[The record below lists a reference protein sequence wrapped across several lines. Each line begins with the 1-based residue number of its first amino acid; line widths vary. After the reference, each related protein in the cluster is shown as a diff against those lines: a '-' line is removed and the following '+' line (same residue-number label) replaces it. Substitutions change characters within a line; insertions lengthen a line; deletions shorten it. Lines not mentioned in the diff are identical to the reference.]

1 MADRGDSGG
10 GGGDLS
16 SSSATALPADRRR
29 AMTSSKRGHQHHPKF
44 LGNRPP
50 ASAVE
55 VISALRAANSRG
67 CSAELPL
74 LIDRLNNNSRN
85 KEGGLD
91 NVKTNDPS
99 LSTTVD
105 DPYRISQTDIKSD
118 VKVAVDRG
126 VGGDGSSS
134 ANAQVEQKNVSNLLI
149 ELPQTKAATQTTTT
163 INTIADESG
172 ARATKAIRS
181 MMDDDKGGD
190 GDSKRSD
197 PVLLQQR
204 RKGDEDDSLL
214 THCDT
219 ERPSTS
225 TTNLVSR
232 GNECGEEDNRLEHT
246 VHTDVEMI
254 EEDEDSLNNNIIS
267 SNSDHLRRRRKS
279 NKTSVL
285 TERNAN
291 KSSSTAGSKRRSAG
305 SSAGGPTVDVDEDAT
320 GTAVEPKRKSPS
332 SSSTSKKE
340 KGTKDKKKTSRSTRT
355 TGNSNNTKAAS
366 DGAMD
371 RSVSTDMT
379 SSQESRSEDTENDP
393 EAAEWLKLRCT
404 SERTEVVAEREYR
417 RQNRRC
423 ADYPGLAFGRSIF
436 SSDTMM
442 KFNIIR
448 NELHNIMKTQ
458 LKRVRVVYRN
468 R

>member
-1 MADRGDSGG
+1 MAERGDSG

-16 SSSATALPADRRR
+16 SSSATASLPADRRR

-55 VISALRAANSRG
+55 VITALRSRG
-67 CSAELPL
+67 TSSCGELPL
-74 LIDRLNNNSRN
+74 LLDRLNNNSRN
-85 KEGGLD
+85 KDQGCLD
-91 NVKTNDPS
+91 NDKANDPPNH
-99 LSTTVD
+99 D
-105 DPYRISQTDIKSD
+105 QHRISQTDIKS
-118 VKVAVDRG
+118 VKVAALG
-126 VGGDGSSS
+126 VGVCSS

-149 ELPQTKAATQTTTT
+149 ESPQPKAATQTTT
-163 INTIADESG
+163 INAIADESG
-172 ARATKAIRS
+172 AGLPRTTKAIRS
-181 MMDDDKGGD
+181 MDDDG

-197 PVLLQQR
+197 PVLQQR
-204 RKGDEDDSLL
+204 RKEDECDQDSLL
-214 THCDT
+214 AHCDT
-219 ERPSTS
+219 EFEQRPPAS
-225 TTNLVSR
+225 TTNLVSQD
-232 GNECGEEDNRLEHT
+232 NECDVEDNRQE
-246 VHTDVEMI
+246 DSARGEMI
-254 EEDEDSLNNNIIS
+254 DEDEDSLNNNNNS

-285 TERNAN
+285 TERNSN

-305 SSAGGPTVDVDEDAT
+305 GSAGVGPAVDVDEDAT
-320 GTAVEPKRKSPS
+320 GVAVEPKRKSPS

-340 KGTKDKKKTSRSTRT
+340 KSGKEKKKSSRSTRT
-355 TGNSNNTKAAS
+355 TGNNTKAAS

-371 RSVSTDMT
+371 QSVSTDMT

-393 EAAEWLKLRCT
+393 EAAEWAKLRCT

-458 LKRVRVVYRN
+458 LKRVRVAGGV
-468 R
+468 